1 MMKRICKQCGKEF
14 VLTDAELD
22 FYKKKNLTLPKRCK
36 ACREKNK
43 RQEGAHLPG
52 SSQAGQNASAPER
65 KPSVSRVPGNRPN
78 RSSGGKGFMTVAAG
92 IILLL
97 AMFFVMKQNGMF
109 SQEKDQPQAPAGIQT
124 ETLSP
129 SPEAPSPSPEA
140 PPVLPPEVTTPS
152 PEAPPATLPQDE
164 TPPTQE
170 PAVTETPEA
179 PLYTFR
185 SEKLLLSHYEKH
197 GLEMGFDSAK
207 AYEAAANQ
215 VIQNPDVLHKL
226 EAEDGDD
233 VYYLEATNEFV
244 VVSTD
249 GYIRTYFNPDSGIDY
264 FNRQ

>member
-129 SPEAPSPSPEA
+129 SP
-140 PPVLPPEVTTPS
+140 
-152 PEAPPATLPQDE
+152 
-164 TPPTQE
+164 
-170 PAVTETPEA
+170 
-179 PLYTFR
+179 
-185 SEKLLLSHYEKH
+185 
-197 GLEMGFDSAK
+197 
-207 AYEAAANQ
+207 
-215 VIQNPDVLHKL
+215 
-226 EAEDGDD
+226 
-233 VYYLEATNEFV
+233 
-244 VVSTD
+244 
-249 GYIRTYFNPDSGIDY
+249 
-264 FNRQ
+264 

>member
-43 RQEGAHLPG
+43 RQEGAHLQG

-124 ETLSP
+124 E
-129 SPEAPSPSPEA
+129 APSPSPEA
-140 PPVLPPEVTTPS
+140 PSPS

-197 GLEMGFDSAK
+197 GIEMGFDSAK